1 MKKLAVI
8 VTLGMALVFM
18 SVMQPLLGPQVAQA
32 ATMKSAEPSVGKY
45 ILDLVIIRPVALIIL
60 AGAYITYPVAWLV
73 EPYVGDNRERLKK
86 NWIDRPYD
94 YAIKRPIGS
103 FDW

>member
-1 MKKLAVI
+1 MRKCAVV
-8 VTLGMALVFM
+8 VTLGMALAFVP
-18 SVMQPLLGPQVAQA
+18 VAQPLLGPQVAQA
-32 ATMKSAEPSVGKY
+32 ATMKSAVPSVGKY
-45 ILDLVIIRPVALIIL
+45 ILDLIIVRPVALIVL

-86 NWIDRPYD
+86 NWIDGPYN